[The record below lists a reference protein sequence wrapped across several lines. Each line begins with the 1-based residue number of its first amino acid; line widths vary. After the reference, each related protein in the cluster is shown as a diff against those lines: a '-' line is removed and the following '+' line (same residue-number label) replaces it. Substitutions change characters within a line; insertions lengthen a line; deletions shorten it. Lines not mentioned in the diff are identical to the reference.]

1 MDRIEIDCRESVVK
15 MKRWAARRW
24 DSHVM
29 THDREQTER
38 SRWPDRQA
46 RWPREAWDHFTK
58 WHVTRAPAISYGR
71 VAGRSINLTSI
82 EILPSS
88 KSLTAP
94 IPTHGPAFPPPSFHP
109 LNSFIL
115 FAHFSILVP
124 FFFFHIS
131 FFSALPPFCF
141 HFLSSASLFIS
152 PSLILRTFTF
162 FLLFFFASCPSFSLS
177 IMFSRILFLFPLFSL
192 LPTFSCNSRKMHTTE
207 RTRKG
212 KINFTGVKSN
222 DRDMKLGEFHS
233 LVSYNNFLPLTFL
246 FLLPFLSPSFSLLL
260 PLLPSHSRKLSIHSS
275 SNIY

>member
-1 MDRIEIDCRESVVK
+1 
-15 MKRWAARRW
+15 MKRWAVRRW
-24 DSHVM
+24 DSHVT

-71 VAGRSINLTSI
+71 AAGRSINLTSI

-115 FAHFSILVP
+115 FAHFSIPVP
-124 FFFFHIS
+124 FFFSISSFS
-131 FFSALPPFCF
+131 FFPGLATFLLSLPPLGLSLYLSFFDPTHFFPFLSGFLSRVFSRVLYLSCFLAFCF
-141 HFLSSASLFIS
+141 FFSLFS
-152 PSLILRTFTF
+152 PPNL
-162 FLLFFFASCPSFSLS
+162 
-177 IMFSRILFLFPLFSL
+177 
-192 LPTFSCNSRKMHTTE
+192 SCNPRKMHTTE

-233 LVSYNNFLPLTFL
+233 LVSYNNSLPLTFL
-246 FLLPFLSPSFSLLL
+246 SLLLSFSPSLSLLL
-260 PLLPSHSRKLSIHSS
+260 PLLPFSGKLSIHLYIHRRIFIS
-275 SNIY
+275 YC